1 MTIDEINNRLE
12 LYRTN
17 PNAIQRYVLE
27 LLETVSKGEHTITSP
42 SNPFVFLLEASVM
55 LSSTAMDE
63 SRSRV
68 REMYPVLAT
77 KPEDIYRHMSDTDYI
92 NQFSI
97 PSKIEMSLVFKL
109 NELLNMAI
117 GVSDQIYKKIT
128 IPKESIFSINNIDF
142 GIHYPIDI
150 RVTPYDGLQIVYET
164 TTPSP
169 LGHVSDN
176 NIDFNYFNFNSE
188 HYINVTLAM
197 EQYTLSSY
205 VKPVNISVGFN
216 YVFEYGDYFY
226 YCRVYTMINNQWI
239 EINTTHSKEI
249 YDVTKATA
257 RLTLLDNKVE
267 VSIPLIYFTSK
278 LIGTEV
284 RVDIYTTKGDIVINL
299 GNYTQDNSSFQWRD
313 LDNNN
318 NNRYSAPLGKM
329 SYNAIYSTSITS
341 GGKNGE
347 TFEQIRDRVVNSR
360 SRRLVPIRYSELE
373 TYLADRGYDL
383 IKSIDTITDR
393 LFLATKKLPNYG
405 NLTPSISGSIE
416 TVIMN
421 YDALSG
427 NYVKNHGTRFT
438 IMNRCL
444 FKSDN
449 GIITKLPDNTIELI
463 YSYDNLDLLAYLNA
477 NDIVYNPMHYVLDTN
492 DEYLTYAAYFLSFP
506 KLISRWKIA
515 EDTSSGYQ
523 IASNKFTFVYNDK
536 GYVLTLS
543 TKSNQKIKLTDDSN
557 IYVQLSYSAQNE
569 TDKVFLNGV
578 YKGLV
583 DGHRVYEFILA
594 SQFNINRDNYIEFD
608 NFSKTNTDVFSY
620 FSKLEGDFHLVFAVA
635 NPERSTVPSEASLY
649 NHYLGHHLLPK
660 NAQVLTVELLRL
672 HFGEPMDLLLSNSR
686 TSVSHTEYERYDCDV
701 PAVYTEN
708 VFKRDSNGLMEF
720 ITDEHNNSTP
730 IVLHAVGDS
739 VLDEANN
746 PIYRFKKG
754 DIKLKNGK
762 PIIVKDRATLYML
775 DTLLLEAM
783 YLFTDVLEQKEIF
796 DSIPKLIN
804 DALNN
809 DLKGVLDI
817 LLERTN
823 LYYCPK
829 RTVGKI
835 TVQIDKDNFIS
846 INSSQS
852 ICVTY
857 YLTPTMNLDY
867 KLKKSIE
874 EVTIDSILSWIN
886 QPTVSTDNLSKLL
899 KEKNGNSVLAV
910 NCKWVG
916 ELSGIDTFTIIDQ
929 TQAINIK
936 QKLQIGYDQS
946 RSIADDI
953 TISYTEQR
961 L

>member
-55 LSSTAMDE
+55 LSSNAMDE

-77 KPEDIYRHMSDTDYI
+77 KPEDIYRHMSDTDYL

-117 GVSDQIYKKIT
+117 GVPDQIYKKIT
-128 IPKESIFSINNIDF
+128 IPKESIFSINSIDF
-142 GIHYPIDI
+142 GMHYPVDI
-150 RVTPYDGLQIVYET
+150 RVTPYDGLQIVYDT
-164 TTPSP
+164 ATPSP
-169 LGHVSDN
+169 LGQVSDN

-188 HYINVTLAM
+188 HYINVVLAM
-197 EQYTLSSY
+197 EQYTLSTY

-216 YVFEYGDYFY
+216 YVFDYIDYFY
-226 YCRVYTMINNQWI
+226 YCRVYTKVNNQWV

-257 RLTLLDNKVE
+257 RLTLLDKKVD

-284 RVDIYTTKGDIVINL
+284 RVDIYTTKGDIAINL
-299 GNYTQDNSSFQWRD
+299 GNYTQDNSAFQWRD
-313 LDNNN
+313 LEHNN

-347 TFEQIRDRVVNSR
+347 SFEQIRDRVVNSR

-383 IKSIDTITDR
+383 VKSIDNITDR

-421 YDALSG
+421 HEALSG
-427 NYVKNHGTRFT
+427 DYVKDHGTRFT

-449 GIITKLPDNTIELI
+449 GIITKLPDNTIQLI
-463 YSYDNLDLLAYLNA
+463 YSYNNQDLLAYLNA
-477 NDIVYNPMHYVLDTN
+477 NDIVYNPMHYVLDIN
-492 DEYLTYAAYFLSFP
+492 DAYLTYTAYFLSFP

-523 IASNKFTFVYNDK
+523 IASNKFTFVYSDK

-543 TKSNQKIKLTDDSN
+543 TKSNQKIKLTDDN
-557 IYVQLSYSAQNE
+557 DIYVQLSYSAQHE

-578 YKGLV
+578 YKGVV
-583 DGHRVYEFILA
+583 DGHRVYEFTLA

-620 FSKLEGDFHLVFAVA
+620 FSKLEGDFYLVFAIA
-635 NPERSTVPSEASLY
+635 PERSTVPSEASLS
-649 NHYLGHHLLPK
+649 NDYLGHHLLPK
-660 NAQVLTVELLRL
+660 NAQALTVELLTL

-686 TSVSHTEYERYDCDV
+686 TSVS
-701 PAVYTEN
+701 
-708 VFKRDSNGLMEF
+708 
-720 ITDEHNNSTP
+720 
-730 IVLHAVGDS
+730 
-739 VLDEANN
+739 
-746 PIYRFKKG
+746 
-754 DIKLKNGK
+754 
-762 PIIVKDRATLYML
+762 
-775 DTLLLEAM
+775 
-783 YLFTDVLEQKEIF
+783 
-796 DSIPKLIN
+796 
-804 DALNN
+804 
-809 DLKGVLDI
+809 
-817 LLERTN
+817 RT
-823 LYYCPK
+823 
-829 RTVGKI
+829 
-835 TVQIDKDNFIS
+835 
-846 INSSQS
+846 
-852 ICVTY
+852 
-857 YLTPTMNLDY
+857 
-867 KLKKSIE
+867 
-874 EVTIDSILSWIN
+874 
-886 QPTVSTDNLSKLL
+886 
-899 KEKNGNSVLAV
+899 
-910 NCKWVG
+910 
-916 ELSGIDTFTIIDQ
+916 
-929 TQAINIK
+929 
-936 QKLQIGYDQS
+936 
-946 RSIADDI
+946 
-953 TISYTEQR
+953 
-961 L
+961 

>member
-27 LLETVSKGEHTITSP
+27 LLETVSKGEHTVTSP

-55 LSSTAMDE
+55 LSSNAMDE

-77 KPEDIYRHMSDTDYI
+77 KPEDIYRHMSDTDYL

-117 GVSDQIYKKIT
+117 TVPDQIYKKIT
-128 IPKESIFSINNIDF
+128 IPKESIFSINSIDF
-142 GIHYPIDI
+142 GMHYPVDI
-150 RVTPYDGLQIVYET
+150 RVTPYDGLQIVYDT
-164 TTPSP
+164 STPSP

-188 HYINVTLAM
+188 QYINVTLAM
-197 EQYTLSSY
+197 EQYSLSSH

-216 YVFEYGDYFY
+216 YVFEYSDYFY
-226 YCRVYTMINNQWI
+226 YCRVYTMINNRWV

-257 RLTLLDNKVE
+257 RFTLLDNKVE

-278 LIGTEV
+278 LIGTQV
-284 RVDIYTTKGDIVINL
+284 RVDIYTTKGDITINL
-299 GNYTQDNSSFQWRD
+299 GNYTQDNSAFQWRD
-313 LDNNN
+313 LDHNNSN
-318 NNRYSAPLGKM
+318 KYSAPLGKM

-347 TFEQIRDRVVNSR
+347 TFTQIRDRVVNSR

-383 IKSIDTITDR
+383 IKSIDNITDR

-416 TVIMN
+416 TVIMSH
-421 YDALSG
+421 DSLSG
-427 NYVKNHGTRFT
+427 DYVNDHGTRFT
-438 IMNRCL
+438 IMDRCL
-444 FKSDN
+444 YKSDE
-449 GIITKLPDNTIELI
+449 GIITKLPDNTIQLI
-463 YSYDNLDLLAYLNA
+463 YSYDNHDLIEYLNA
-477 NDIVYNPMHYVLDTN
+477 NNIVYNPMHYVLDTN
-492 DEYLTYAAYFLSFP
+492 DEYLTYAAYFLTFP

-523 IASNKFTFVYNDK
+523 ITSNKFTFVYSDK

-543 TKSNQKIKLTDDSN
+543 TKSNQKIKLADDN
-557 IYVQLSYSAQNE
+557 DIYVQLSYSAQHE

-578 YKGLV
+578 YKGIT
-583 DGHRVYEFILA
+583 DGQRIYEFTLA
-594 SQFNINRDNYIEFD
+594 SRFNINRDNYIEFD
-608 NFSKTNTDVFSY
+608 NFSKTPTDVFSY
-620 FSKLEGDFHLVFAVA
+620 FSKLEGDFYLVFAVA
-635 NPERSTVPSEASLY
+635 TPERPVERSQASLF

-660 NAQVLTVELLRL
+660 NAQALTVEHLTL

-686 TSVSHTEYERYDCDV
+686 TSVSSTEYERYDCDV
-701 PAVYTEN
+701 PAIYSDN
-708 VFKRDSNGLMEF
+708 VFKRDANGLMEF
-720 ITDEHNNSTP
+720 TTDEHNNSIP

-739 VLDEANN
+739 VVDEDNN
-746 PIYRFKKG
+746 PVYRFRKG

-762 PIIVKDRATLYML
+762 PVIIKDRAKLYML

-783 YLFTDVLEQKEIF
+783 YLFTDALEQKEMF

-804 DALNN
+804 DSLNN

-835 TVQIDKDNFIS
+835 TVQIDKDEYMS

-852 ICVTY
+852 ISITY

-874 EVTIDSILSWIN
+874 EVTVQTILSWIN
-886 QPTVSTDNLSKLL
+886 QSTISTNNLSKLL
-899 KEKNGNSVLAV
+899 KETNGDSVLAV

-916 ELSGIDTFTIIDQ
+916 ELSEIDTFTILDQ

-936 QKLQIGYDQS
+936 QRLQIGYDQS
-946 RSIADDI
+946 RSITDDI